1 MDQVLAHVLALFVVL
16 IPNFFFDP
24 YSGSTNTHV
33 RMHALARVS
42 LLLRHHMTEADT
54 CSRCRSKLRLRS
66 TRVRLVFEHALWRGA
81 TPMGLCSLRSLK
93 VLVRGLEV
101 TLVVIP

>member
-66 TRVRLVFEHALWRGA
+66 TRVRARLVAWGNPDGVVLA
-81 TPMGLCSLRSLK
+81 SL
-93 VLVRGLEV
+93 
-101 TLVVIP
+101 T